1 MSADAYTAPH
11 PDGLGAKNVMLNCLR
26 DAGLKPTDG
35 VNMHGTSTP
44 LGDLAESKAITH
56 VFGEHAYK
64 MSLNSTKSMTG
75 HLLGAAG
82 ALKLSPLFY
91 Q

>member
-1 MSADAYTAPH
+1 M
-11 PDGLGAKNVMLNCLR
+11 
-26 DAGLKPTDG
+26 GLKPTDVDG

-44 LGDLAESKAITH
+44 LGFSGIQSNH

-64 MSLNSTKSMTG
+64 MSLNSTKSMG

-82 ALKLSPLFY
+82 AVETISSN

>member
-1 MSADAYTAPH
+1 
-11 PDGLGAKNVMLNCLR
+11 LGAKNVMLNCLR
-26 DAGLKPTDG
+26 DVGLKPTDVDG
-35 VNMHGTSTP
+35 VNMHGTSNSIRRFM
-44 LGDLAESKAITH
+44 ESKAITH

-82 ALKLSPLFY
+82 AVETISSIY